1 MELQQ
6 LELATL
12 LMVSTLELLQARRG
26 LDGSTEAWQ
35 RLEAASARHRAA
47 RDVAGELLA
56 MRTQQ
61 VPRV

>member
-12 LMVSTLELLQARRG
+12 LMVSTLELQQARRG
-26 LDGSTEAWQ
+26 LDGSTEARQ

-47 RDVAGELLA
+47 RDVAGELLTLRVRRA
-56 MRTQQ
+56 
-61 VPRV
+61 PRV

>member
-12 LMVSTLELLQARRG
+12 LMVSTLELQQARRG
-26 LDGSTEAWQ
+26 LDGSAEARQ

-47 RDVAGELLA
+47 RDVACELLV
-56 MRTQQ
+56 MRSQLA
-61 VPRV
+61 PRV

>member
-6 LELATL
+6 MELAAL
-12 LMVSTLELLQARRG
+12 LMVSTLELQLARRG

-35 RLEAASARHRAA
+35 RLEAASARHVAA

-56 MRTQQ
+56 LRARQA
-61 VPRV
+61 PRV

>member
-12 LMVSTLELLQARRG
+12 LMVSTLELRQAREG
-26 LDGSTEAWQ
+26 LDGSEEARQ
-35 RLEAASARHRAA
+35 RLEVAHAQAEAA

-56 MRTQQ
+56 MRTRLAPW
-61 VPRV
+61 V